1 MNVKNRFNPF
11 VAIIIVCTIIF
22 SVFGLVLQISL
33 ENTITKSRA
42 TNVQAIR
49 TTVINDEVQNMINS
63 TTVLENINRS
73 FVATGDEALAEG
85 MLDTMNSLRRE
96 LAHLQG
102 NLRNEDQHRLFALLT
117 TLVERKIQFATESIS
132 LFRTRG
138 QTAAQ
143 QLLDTKRGM
152 ELRDSI
158 LIIARTINSDMHH
171 DLSANL
177 TQNSERA
184 ESALWLTR
192 ILTFI
197 GIAGVIALSYMIIR
211 RLRKQQGL
219 IMLLKLAHHNEA
231 AARRNVERVSA
242 EVEDLYDNAP
252 CGYHSLNKEGMY
264 VAINQTELNWLGY
277 TRDEVVGKLHITD
290 VVEGVSREEF
300 ERLFSSF
307 KEKGHIH
314 DLRFKMISK
323 TGRVFPVAINA
334 TAIYDADGNYLSS
347 RSTVFDITTVV
358 NSEAEL
364 KEAKRLADESAQIK
378 EQFLANMSHE
388 IRTPVNSIIGF
399 TNLLQKTSLSG
410 DQEQFVRLIQSASEN
425 LLSIINEI
433 LDLSKMEAG
442 MLRIEKHPFS
452 LRGLCGSVETM
463 FRPRAEEKRLDF
475 SISVQPDIPDT
486 LNGDT
491 IRLTQI
497 LVNLIANAIKFTLE
511 GSINV
516 SVTNLAQNDASVRL
530 LFSVADTGIGIAP
543 DKQEKIF
550 ERFEQGETDTTR
562 KYGGTGLGLAI
573 VKKLVEIQNGAI
585 RVQSQQGVGTRFE
598 VEMEYGLVTGLE
610 GAPVNFE
617 PEVEMLEPLRV
628 EGKKVLIVED
638 NEMNQLLMNHTFKSW
653 QIDFEMA
660 TNGQQAIDWL
670 RREKFD
676 LVLLDIQMPVLD
688 GYATARAIRKDLKTD
703 IPIIAMTAHA
713 MPGEREKCI
722 GHGMN
727 DYISKPLH
735 ERELQQL
742 LRKYLQ
748 SNGESILALKDQ
760 LEYVDMNFLWDLVM
774 ENTEFLQKIL
784 QQFMKQ
790 FPSEMDELKMHVAAG
805 DTAKVATLAHHIKS
819 TASVLGKT
827 TPFFEQLENLEKL
840 ARHGASAFQV
850 KIVFQSL
857 IDHQQ
862 QLMAEMERLR
872 RARF

>member
-1 MNVKNRFNPF
+1 MNVKNRFNLF

-49 TTVINDEVQNMINS
+49 TAVINDEVQNMINS

-862 QLMAEMERLR
+862 QLMAEVERLR